1 MHIKCFALRGK
12 CGNEIV
18 FKCTVSRQLLAY
30 ACSTCTHSP
39 HCFQYPFLG
48 NDVDNMFS
56 DQGLFNLLIIFFF
69 TFWSLLGVEESKSFV
84 QFFFFYLVF
93 RPFCNY
99 YISSSQLDLK
109 NSVKNERAC
118 LMSQWVTSQ
127 VMSQV
132 TDHWKLKIVIG
143 VKHWRW
149 WLGWATDSKWL
160 AFI

>member
-1 MHIKCFALRGK
+1 MFCFKRQMWKWDSVQVHSISSVTSLRLFD
-12 CGNEIV
+12 IY
-18 FKCTVSRQLLAY
+18 S
-30 ACSTCTHSP
+30 SP

-56 DQGLFNLLIIFFF
+56 DQGLLNLLMIFFF
-69 TFWSLLGVEESKSFV
+69 TLWSLLGVEESKSFV

-93 RPFCNY
+93 RPFYNY
-99 YISSSQLDLK
+99 YISPSQVDLK

-132 TDHWKLKIVIG
+132 TEHWKLKIVIG